1 MSLNLIILFMV
12 FSSFTFLFIL
22 WNIELRLERV
32 LDKYEKVKSK
42 VKF

>member
-1 MSLNLIILFMV
+1 MSLNLIIFFMM

-22 WNIELRLERV
+22 WSIELRLERV
-32 LDKYEKVKSK
+32 LAKYEKVKGK